1 MQQRKGTAAQWIST
15 NSGQGPVLNA
25 GEIGFEMDTNKF
37 KIGDGVNHWV
47 DLNYFIDGEGALAEI
62 TALIDGAPAALNTLN
77 ELAAAINDDPSF
89 FTTIATNLSN
99 HQSDTTNIHG
109 IADTS
114 LLATKAY
121 ADNAVSTAVDNLVAG
136 APALLNTLDELAAAM
151 GDDPAYLGTIASN
164 LSALNT
170 DFDGHLGT
178 TTNVHGIADV
188 SLLATK
194 SYVDTAESDAI
205 AAAATAAD
213 TKISSHNSDT
223 TSVHGIANTA
233 DLATQSYVADGIAQ
247 EVLDRNSAISTHND
261 DTTNV
266 HGIANTASLAT
277 QSYVDTEI
285 STAIGDEV
293 SDRDDAISAHNSDTT
308 NVHGITDTAALAFLT
323 DVSGAIST
331 EVTDRN
337 SAIENAIADEVLD
350 RDSAISAHNDDTLNV
365 HGIADTAALAT
376 RSYVDTELS
385 DAIAAEVSARDIAI
399 STHNDETINVH
410 GIADTQDLATQ
421 DYVLDQIAASTV
433 NQSALAGTG
442 LAWDGDN
449 DQFII
454 DGTVATKTYAA
465 ELLTGA
471 NKTNIVITGD
481 QNGLVIT
488 AENGVADS
496 TTSDLLEGTNLY
508 FTNERAQDAV
518 GLNVGLGLT
527 YTDSTGEIK
536 VNTSEIQARVANVS
550 DEEIGHL
557 NGVTS
562 SVQTQIDSK
571 APLANPTFTGTVSGI
586 NSAMVGLGNVNNTS
600 DANKPVS
607 TAQQTALNLKA
618 DLASPALTGVP
629 TAPTASA
636 GTSTTQ
642 VATTAF
648 VSGAV
653 SDLVASAP
661 GALNTLNELAVALG
675 NDENFSTSVA
685 NSIATKAP
693 IESPTFTGTV
703 SGVTK
708 SMVGLGNVD
717 NTSDA
722 SKPVSTATQTAL
734 NLKVNTSDV
743 AELAQDAVNTAI
755 IAGTGLDKAY
765 DDVANT
771 ITLDID
777 STVATLTGTQTLTN
791 KTITSPLGL
800 VKADVGLANV
810 DNTTDAA
817 KPVSTATQT
826 ALDLKANLAGPTFTG
841 TVSGITK
848 SMVGLGNVDNTTDA
862 AKPVSTA
869 TQTALDLKAPLASPA
884 LSGVPTAPTA
894 AANTN
899 TTQIATTAYV
909 QTEIADLIA
918 SAPGALDTLDELA
931 AALGDDAN
939 YAATITTALAA
950 KAPLISPTFT
960 GTVSGVTKSMV
971 GLGNVDN
978 TTDAGKPVST
988 ATQTALDLKA
998 PLASPT
1004 FTGTV
1009 TLPTGTVTSG
1019 MILDGT
1025 IVNSDI
1031 NASAAIDKTKIS
1043 GTAITAGDTGTVT
1056 STMIADGTIVNGDI
1070 NATAAIDWT
1079 KLAISSTVSA
1089 TELGYVDG
1097 VTSAIQTQLNARL
1110 PLAGGTMTGALT
1122 LSAAPTSDLH
1132 AATKLYVDNVTAGI
1146 NFHES
1151 VHAATTANLSADY
1164 ANGTNGV
1171 GATLT
1176 ATANGAWTTLDGH
1189 SSFTQNDRIL
1199 VKDQTDTKQNGIYVL
1214 SDLGSPTTKWVLT
1227 RASDADNNP
1236 SGEMEK
1242 GDFVLV
1248 INGTTNASYGFINNS
1263 TANPIAIGTDAI
1275 TYSAFNA
1282 GKTVTAGNGLQEATP
1297 GIISIDTSVTQTR
1310 VSGVTDTEIGY
1321 LDGVTSAI
1329 QTQIDSKAP
1338 LASPTFTGTVSGITK
1353 AMVGLGNVDN
1363 TTDAAKPVSTATQTA
1378 LDLKAPLASPTFT
1391 GTVSGVT
1398 KAHVGLGNV
1407 DNTSDAAKPV
1417 STAQAT
1423 AIATA
1428 KSEAIADATAQVNAV
1443 IASAPAA
1450 LNTLDELAAA
1460 LGDDANYAATIT
1472 SALALK
1478 APLANP
1484 TFTGTVTLPTG
1495 TVTSGMI
1502 ADGTI
1507 ANADI
1512 NASAAIA
1519 LSKLASGTSG
1529 QIIVANA
1536 SGVPTWVS
1544 ETGDV
1549 TVSDTGVTAI
1559 ASGVIVDADV
1569 NASAAIAQSKIAN
1582 LTTDLAAKAPL
1593 ASPTFTGTVAGIT
1606 KAMVG
1611 LGNVDNTTDAGKP
1624 ISTATQT
1631 ALDLKAPL
1639 ASPTFTGS
1647 VTLPTGTVT
1656 SAMISDGTIVD
1667 GDINAAAA
1675 ISQSKISGLTSDLAL
1690 KAPLASPALTG
1701 TPTAPTA
1708 TAGTNT
1714 TQVATTAFVGTAVAN
1729 LVASAPSALD
1739 TLNELATALGNDAS
1753 FSTTVTNS
1761 IATKAPIASP
1771 TFTGTATIPTL
1782 TLTNPLSAAN
1792 GGTGLSSLGTGVAT
1806 FLGTPSSANLAAMI
1820 TDEIGTGNIVL
1831 SEVSTNA
1838 QTASYTLVAAD
1849 RGKLVEMNVASANTL
1864 TVPLNSTV
1872 PFPIGTQIDLLQVGA
1887 GKTTI
1892 AGAAGV
1898 TVNATPGL
1906 AIRAQWGGATLI
1918 KRAENTWVLI
1928 GDLTV

>member
-47 DLNYFIDGEGALAEI
+47 DLIYFTDSASALAAI
-62 TALIDGAPAALNTLN
+62 NAVIDAAPAALNTLN
-77 ELAAAINDDPSF
+77 ELAAAINDDPAF

-114 LLATKAY
+114 ILVTTTGAQTLTNKTITSPSGLVKADVGLGNVDNTSDANKPISTATQTALDLKADSSAITELAQDAVNTAIVAGVGLDKTYDDLANTITIDIDSTVATKAY
-121 ADNAVSTAVDNLVAG
+121 ADNAALTAVDNIVAG

-151 GDDPAYLGTIASN
+151 GDDPAYLGTVASN
-164 LSALNT
+164 LSALNI

-194 SYVDTAESDAI
+194 SYADTAESDAI
-205 AAAATAAD
+205 AAAGTAAD
-213 TKISSHNSDT
+213 TKISDHNSDT
-223 TSVHGIANTA
+223 TNVHGIANTA
-233 DLATQSYVADGIAQ
+233 DLATQSYVTDGIAQ

-293 SDRDDAISAHNSDTT
+293 SDRDNAISAHNSDTT
-308 NVHGITDTAALAFLT
+308 NVHGITDTAALALLT

-337 SAIENAIADEVLD
+337 SAIANAIADEVLD
-350 RDSAISAHNDDTLNV
+350 RNSAISAHNDDTLNV
-365 HGIADTAALAT
+365 HGIADTGSLAT

-385 DAIAAEVSARDIAI
+385 DAIAAEVSDRGIAI
-399 STHNDETINVH
+399 SAHNDETINVH
-410 GIADTQDLATQ
+410 GIANTQDLATQ
-421 DYVLDQIAASTV
+421 DYVIDQIAASTV
-433 NQSALAGTG
+433 NQSTLAGTG

-449 DQFII
+449 DQFTI

-481 QNGLVIT
+481 QNGLFIT

-550 DEEIGHL
+550 DEEIGYL

-562 SVQTQIDSK
+562 SVQTQIDAK
-571 APLANPTFTGTVSGI
+571 APLANPTFTGTVSGL
-586 NSAMVGLGNVNNTS
+586 NSSMVGLGNVNNTS

-618 DLASPALTGVP
+618 DLASPDLTGVP

-636 GTSTTQ
+636 GTNTTQ

-693 IESPTFTGTV
+693 IASPTFTGTV
-703 SGVTK
+703 SGITK

-722 SKPVSTATQTAL
+722 NKPVSSATQTAL
-734 NLKVNTSDV
+734 DLKANSADIAELAQDAVGTILSSDLSYNDSTPGIAVNYVTVGNTLLDGVSGSSYGLIGTSAYLDVKDTNGYNKEIELDITAVESKLVTDGFAKTSDI
-743 AELAQDAVNTAI
+743 AEFAQDAVNTAI
-755 IAGTGLDKAY
+755 VAGAGLDKAY
-765 DDVANT
+765 DDLSNT

-777 STVATLTGTQTLTN
+777 STVVTLSGAQTLTN
-791 KTITSPLGL
+791 KTITSPSGL

-810 DNTTDAA
+810 DNTTDAG

-826 ALDLKANLAGPTFTG
+826 ALDLKAPLANPTFTGTVTLPTGTVTSGMILDGTIVNADINASAAIAQSKIANLSTSLAAKADLAGATFTGNVEVDGNLVVDGDFTVNGTNFSASATSITIEDNLVQLAHQNAANTVDLGIVVGYNDGTAKHSGIVRDVSADKWKLFKGVTTEPSTTVDFTQGSLDDLEVAGLTATSISATSVTIGDVSNTELQYLNGVTSAVQTQIDSKAPAANPTFTG

-862 AKPVSTA
+862 GKPISTA
-869 TQTALDLKAPLASPA
+869 TQTALDLKAPLA
-884 LSGVPTAPTA
+884 
-894 AANTN
+894 N
-899 TTQIATTAYV
+899 
-909 QTEIADLIA
+909 
-918 SAPGALDTLDELA
+918 
-931 AALGDDAN
+931 
-939 YAATITTALAA
+939 
-950 KAPLISPTFT
+950 PTFT
-960 GTVSGVTKSMV
+960 GTVSGVTKAHVGLGNVDNTADASKPISTATQTALDLKAPLANPTFTGTVAGITKTMV

-1004 FTGTV
+1004 FTGSV
-1009 TLPTGTVTSG
+1009 TLP
-1019 MILDGT
+1019 
-1025 IVNSDI
+1025 
-1031 NASAAIDKTKIS
+1031 
-1043 GTAITAGDTGTVT
+1043 TGTVT

-1070 NATAAIDWT
+1070 NASAAID
-1079 KLAISSTVSA
+1079 
-1089 TELGYVDG
+1089 
-1097 VTSAIQTQLNARL
+1097 
-1110 PLAGGTMTGALT
+1110 
-1122 LSAAPTSDLH
+1122 
-1132 AATKLYVDNVTAGI
+1132 
-1146 NFHES
+1146 
-1151 VHAATTANLSADY
+1151 
-1164 ANGTNGV
+1164 
-1171 GATLT
+1171 
-1176 ATANGAWTTLDGH
+1176 
-1189 SSFTQNDRIL
+1189 
-1199 VKDQTDTKQNGIYVL
+1199 
-1214 SDLGSPTTKWVLT
+1214 
-1227 RASDADNNP
+1227 
-1236 SGEMEK
+1236 
-1242 GDFVLV
+1242 
-1248 INGTTNASYGFINNS
+1248 
-1263 TANPIAIGTDAI
+1263 
-1275 TYSAFNA
+1275 
-1282 GKTVTAGNGLQEATP
+1282 
-1297 GIISIDTSVTQTR
+1297 
-1310 VSGVTDTEIGY
+1310 
-1321 LDGVTSAI
+1321 
-1329 QTQIDSKAP
+1329 
-1338 LASPTFTGTVSGITK
+1338 
-1353 AMVGLGNVDN
+1353 
-1363 TTDAAKPVSTATQTA
+1363 
-1378 LDLKAPLASPTFT
+1378 
-1391 GTVSGVT
+1391 
-1398 KAHVGLGNV
+1398 
-1407 DNTSDAAKPV
+1407 
-1417 STAQAT
+1417 
-1423 AIATA
+1423 
-1428 KSEAIADATAQVNAV
+1428 
-1443 IASAPAA
+1443 
-1450 LNTLDELAAA
+1450 
-1460 LGDDANYAATIT
+1460 
-1472 SALALK
+1472 
-1478 APLANP
+1478 
-1484 TFTGTVTLPTG
+1484 
-1495 TVTSGMI
+1495 
-1502 ADGTI
+1502 
-1507 ANADI
+1507 
-1512 NASAAIA
+1512 
-1519 LSKLASGTSG
+1519 
-1529 QIIVANA
+1529 
-1536 SGVPTWVS
+1536 
-1544 ETGDV
+1544 
-1549 TVSDTGVTAI
+1549 
-1559 ASGVIVDADV
+1559 
-1569 NASAAIAQSKIAN
+1569 
-1582 LTTDLAAKAPL
+1582 
-1593 ASPTFTGTVAGIT
+1593 
-1606 KAMVG
+1606 
-1611 LGNVDNTTDAGKP
+1611 
-1624 ISTATQT
+1624 
-1631 ALDLKAPL
+1631 
-1639 ASPTFTGS
+1639 
-1647 VTLPTGTVT
+1647 
-1656 SAMISDGTIVD
+1656 
-1667 GDINAAAA
+1667 
-1675 ISQSKISGLTSDLAL
+1675 QSKISGLTSDLAL

-1806 FLGTPSSANLAAMI
+1806 FLATPSSANLAAMI

-1831 SEVSTNA
+1831 SEVST
-1838 QTASYTLVAAD
+1838 TAPAAGSYTLVASD
-1849 RGKLVEMNVASANTL
+1849 RGKLVEMSGSSANTL
-1864 TVPLNSTV
+1864 TVPLHSTIAY
-1872 PFPIGTQIDLLQVGA
+1872 PLGTQIDILQVGT
-1887 GKTTI
+1887 GQTTV

-1898 TVNATPGL
+1898 TINGTPGL
-1906 AIRAQWGGATLI
+1906 KIRAQWGGATLI
-1918 KRAENTWVLI
+1918 KRGDNLWVLI